1 MLRRFGLG
9 EVGTVAIIAIGVAL
23 SAATFAVLHAV
34 LLKPLPFPEPER
46 IVYLSGGNRAGE
58 NATQV
63 STVSIFVARELDAR
77 TDVFD
82 RWSAID
88 VWTPVLE
95 TDRGPVAL
103 DGASVNSGFFDILGV
118 TPQLGR
124 FFVPA
129 EDEAGHENAV
139 VISDAAWRAHFG
151 ADPGIVGRAVALN
164 TIPYVVVGVMP
175 VAWEDPRPMNL
186 PAAAHVF
193 RVTPGYFANHPPSA
207 YSVTVL
213 ARLADGVTRE
223 RANADLATGF
233 DAVRTDFPGEFD
245 DRGTPNVVPLLA
257 AITGASAR
265 ALPLTFAAA
274 LLVLLIG
281 AFNVANLTLVRVL
294 DRAGETSVRR
304 ALGASHARI
313 ARDLLREQATLA
325 LGSTGARLT
334 RLVLRE
340 AAWLVALGAVLGGA
354 LSFAATRALGGI
366 VQGVDAQDPAFLAA
380 GLAVIAAG
388 AAAAAWLP
396 ARRAARIAP
405 ADALRR

>member
-46 IVYLSGGNRAGE
+46 IVYLSGGDPATLAHAVEAVVHAGSPGSP
-58 NATQV
+58 V
-63 STVSIFVARELDAR
+63 LDAR
-77 TDVFD
+77 TLAADV
-82 RWSAID
+82 
-88 VWTPVLE
+88 
-95 TDRGPVAL
+95 
-103 DGASVNSGFFDILGV
+103 
-118 TPQLGR
+118 
-124 FFVPA
+124 
-129 EDEAGHENAV
+129 
-139 VISDAAWRAHFG
+139 
-151 ADPGIVGRAVALN
+151 AVALR
-164 TIPYVVVGVMP
+164 
-175 VAWEDPRPMNL
+175 EPR
-186 PAAAHVF
+186 AAATLVGLF
-193 RVTPGYFANHPPSA
+193 S
-207 YSVTVL
+207 L
-213 ARLADGVTRE
+213 AGL
-223 RANADLATGF
+223 
-233 DAVRTDFPGEFD
+233 
-245 DRGTPNVVPLLA
+245 LLA
-257 AITGASAR
+257 LSGI
-265 ALPLTFAAA
+265 AAVFVY
-274 LLVLLIG
+274 LV
-281 AFNVANLTLVRVL
+281 TC
-294 DRAGETSVRR
+294 RR
-304 ALGASHARI
+304 AEFGVR
-313 ARDLLREQATLA
+313 LA